1 MLNKKYFFIGIGG
14 IGMSSIAQFLHDKGN
29 IVFGYDQSNNRS
41 IEILLKK
48 GIAITNKLNLE
59 EIPEDI
65 MGEDLEIIYTPAIK
79 KDNIFL
85 NYFISNGKN
94 KIYKRS
100 EILGEISQT
109 SKCIAVAG
117 THGKTTTTAIISD
130 LFYSYGLKFKAFVG
144 GIMKRH
150 NSNYLFTGDDYVIV
164 EADEYDRS
172 FLNLSPD
179 YAVITSLDSDHL
191 DIYGDFESL
200 SKSFKLFS
208 KSVKNSLVVEK
219 DINIKGDFTFSIK
232 NDADYKASSIIIK
245 NDGIIFDFK
254 TPDNFFTKIY
264 VNIIGLHNLKNVLS
278 ALSIIDQI
286 KEIEISELLPFLS
299 DLNGIERRMDIYKI
313 DDKIIIAVYEN
324 SNKNYLFD
332 INERLNI
339 INKALFKDLKMK
351 TSKIKVIPFNSLT
364 TDLCKKM
371 NSKIILRG
379 LRAVSDFE
387 YEFQLAGMNRKLNN
401 KIETVFLMSDVE
413 NQIISSR
420 FVKEIVKLN
429 GNIKKFTTKS
439 TIKSLKEK
447 YE

>member
-1 MLNKKYFFIGIGG
+1 MNKKYFFIGIGG
-14 IGMSSIAQFLHDKGN
+14 IGMSSIAQFLHYKGN

-79 KDNIFL
+79 NDNIFL

-94 KIYKRS
+94 KIHKRS

-144 GIMKRH
+144 GIMKGH

-286 KEIEISELLPFLS
+286 KEIDISELLPFLS
-299 DLNGIERRMDIYKI
+299 NLNGIERRMDIYKI
-313 DDKIIIAVYEN
+313 DNKIIIDDYAHHPTEIESVFNTIN
-324 SNKNYLFD
+324 SNYKNKSTSVIFQPHLFSRTRDFMEEFAKVLSKFDEVYLLEIYPAREKPIEGVSSD
-332 INERLNI
+332 VLLEKVNLD
-339 INKALFKDLKMK
+339 NKKLIHSPKELFTHLE
-351 TSKIKVIPFNSLT
+351 L
-364 TDLCKKM
+364 
-371 NSKIILRG
+371 G
-379 LRAVSDFE
+379 SDF
-387 YEFQLAGMNRKLNN
+387 LLLTIGAGDIDQWVDDL
-401 KIETVFLMSDVE
+401 ITYL
-413 NQIISSR
+413 QSR
-420 FVKEIVKLN
+420 
-429 GNIKKFTTKS
+429 
-439 TIKSLKEK
+439 
-447 YE
+447 

>member
-1 MLNKKYFFIGIGG
+1 MMNKKYFFIGIGG

-79 KDNIFL
+79 NDNIFL

-94 KIYKRS
+94 KIHKRS

-144 GIMKRH
+144 GIMKGH

-313 DDKIIIAVYEN
+313 DDKIIIDDYAHHPTEIESVLNTIN
-324 SNKNYLFD
+324 SNYKNKSTSVIFQPHLFSRTRDFMEDFATVLSKFDEVYLLE
-332 INERLNI
+332 IYPAREKPIEGVNSKVLLEKISSAKKEI
-339 INKALFKDLKMK
+339 INKELIND
-351 TSKIKVIPFNSLT
+351 III
-364 TDLCKKM
+364 
-371 NSKIILRG
+371 NSKTEVISILG
-379 LRAVSDFE
+379 A
-387 YEFQLAGMNRKLNN
+387 
-401 KIETVFLMSDVE
+401 
-413 NQIISSR
+413 
-420 FVKEIVKLN
+420 
-429 GNIKKFTTKS
+429 GNITENLNKKIFTND
-439 TIKSLKEK
+439 
-447 YE
+447 

>member
-1 MLNKKYFFIGIGG
+1 MVNKKYFFIGIGG

-41 IEILLKK
+41 TEILLKK

-79 KDNIFL
+79 NDNIFL

-100 EILGEISQT
+100 EILGEISKT

-144 GIMKRH
+144 GIMKGH

-208 KSVKNSLVVEK
+208 KSVKNSLVVEEE
-219 DINIKGDFTFSIK
+219 ININGDFTFSIE

-299 DLNGIERRMDIYKI
+299 NLNGIERRMDIYKI
-313 DDKIIIAVYEN
+313 DDKIIIDDYAHHPTEIESVFNTIN
-324 SNKNYLFD
+324 SNYKDKSTSVIFQPHLFSRTRDFMEDFATVLSKFDEVYLLD
-332 INERLNI
+332 IYPAREKPIEGVNSKVLLEKISSAKKEI
-339 INKALFKDLKMK
+339 INKELIND
-351 TSKIKVIPFNSLT
+351 III
-364 TDLCKKM
+364 
-371 NSKIILRG
+371 NSKTEVISILG
-379 LRAVSDFE
+379 A
-387 YEFQLAGMNRKLNN
+387 
-401 KIETVFLMSDVE
+401 
-413 NQIISSR
+413 
-420 FVKEIVKLN
+420 
-429 GNIKKFTTKS
+429 GNITENLNKKIFTND
-439 TIKSLKEK
+439 
-447 YE
+447 

>member
-1 MLNKKYFFIGIGG
+1 MNKKYFFIGIGG

-65 MGEDLEIIYTPAIK
+65 MGEDLEIIYTPAVK

-144 GIMKRH
+144 GIMKGH
-150 NSNYLFTGDDYVIV
+150 NSNYLFTGEDYVIV

-172 FLNLSPD
+172 FLNLSPE

-208 KSVKNSLVVEK
+208 KSVKNSLVVEEE
-219 DINIKGDFTFSIK
+219 ININGDFTFSIE

-299 DLNGIERRMDIYKI
+299 NLNGIERRMDIYKI
-313 DDKIIIAVYEN
+313 DNKIIIDDYAHHPTEIESVFNTIN
-324 SNKNYLFD
+324 SNYKNKSTSVIFQPHLFSRTRDFMEEFAKVLSKFDEVYLLD
-332 INERLNI
+332 IYPAREKPIEGVNSKVLLEKISSVKKEI
-339 INKALFKDLKMK
+339 INKELIND
-351 TSKIKVIPFNSLT
+351 III
-364 TDLCKKM
+364 
-371 NSKIILRG
+371 NSKTEVISILG
-379 LRAVSDFE
+379 A
-387 YEFQLAGMNRKLNN
+387 
-401 KIETVFLMSDVE
+401 
-413 NQIISSR
+413 
-420 FVKEIVKLN
+420 
-429 GNIKKFTTKS
+429 GNITENLNKKIFTND
-439 TIKSLKEK
+439 
-447 YE
+447 

>member
-1 MLNKKYFFIGIGG
+1 MNKKYFFIGIGG

-79 KDNIFL
+79 NDNIFL

-94 KIYKRS
+94 KIHKRS

-144 GIMKRH
+144 GIMKGH

-208 KSVKNSLVVEK
+208 KSVKNSLVVEEE
-219 DINIKGDFTFSIK
+219 INIKGDFTFSIK

-254 TPDNFFTKIY
+254 TPDNFFTNIY

-286 KEIEISELLPFLS
+286 KEIEISEFLPFLS

-313 DDKIIIAVYEN
+313 DDKIIIDDYAHHPTEIESVFNTIN
-324 SNKNYLFD
+324 SNYKDKSTSVIFQPHLFSRTRDFMEDFATVLSKFDEVYLLD
-332 INERLNI
+332 IYPAREKPIEGVNSKVLLEKISSAKKEI
-339 INKALFKDLKMK
+339 INKELIND
-351 TSKIKVIPFNSLT
+351 III
-364 TDLCKKM
+364 
-371 NSKIILRG
+371 NSKTEVISILG
-379 LRAVSDFE
+379 A
-387 YEFQLAGMNRKLNN
+387 
-401 KIETVFLMSDVE
+401 
-413 NQIISSR
+413 
-420 FVKEIVKLN
+420 
-429 GNIKKFTTKS
+429 GNITENLNKKIFTND
-439 TIKSLKEK
+439 
-447 YE
+447 

>member
-85 NYFISNGKN
+85 DYFISNGKN

-144 GIMKRH
+144 GIMKGH

-200 SKSFKLFS
+200 TKSFKLFS

-254 TPDNFFTKIY
+254 TPDNFFAKIY

-313 DDKIIIAVYEN
+313 DDKIIIDDYAHHPTEIESVLNTIN
-324 SNKNYLFD
+324 SNYKNKSTSVIFQPHLFSRTRDFMEDFATVLSKFDEVYLLE
-332 INERLNI
+332 IYPAREKPIQGVNSKVLLEKISSAKKEI
-339 INKALFKDLKMK
+339 INKELIND
-351 TSKIKVIPFNSLT
+351 III
-364 TDLCKKM
+364 
-371 NSKIILRG
+371 NSKTEVISILG
-379 LRAVSDFE
+379 A
-387 YEFQLAGMNRKLNN
+387 
-401 KIETVFLMSDVE
+401 
-413 NQIISSR
+413 
-420 FVKEIVKLN
+420 
-429 GNIKKFTTKS
+429 GNITENLNKKIFTND
-439 TIKSLKEK
+439 
-447 YE
+447 

>member
-1 MLNKKYFFIGIGG
+1 MVNKKYFFIGIGG

-41 IEILLKK
+41 TEILLKK

-65 MGEDLEIIYTPAIK
+65 MGEDLEIIYTPAVK

-144 GIMKRH
+144 GIMKGH

-208 KSVKNSLVVEK
+208 KSVKNSLVVEEE
-219 DINIKGDFTFSIK
+219 INIKADFTFSIK
-232 NDADYKASSIIIK
+232 NDADYKASSIILK

-313 DDKIIIAVYEN
+313 DDKIIIDDYAHHPTEIESVFNTIN
-324 SNKNYLFD
+324 SNYKDKSTSVIFQPHLFSRTRDFMEDFATVLSKFDEVYLLD
-332 INERLNI
+332 IYPAREKPIEGVNSKVLLEKISSAKKEI
-339 INKALFKDLKMK
+339 INKELIND
-351 TSKIKVIPFNSLT
+351 III
-364 TDLCKKM
+364 
-371 NSKIILRG
+371 NSKTEVISILG
-379 LRAVSDFE
+379 A
-387 YEFQLAGMNRKLNN
+387 
-401 KIETVFLMSDVE
+401 
-413 NQIISSR
+413 
-420 FVKEIVKLN
+420 
-429 GNIKKFTTKS
+429 GNITENLNKKIFTND
-439 TIKSLKEK
+439 
-447 YE
+447 